1 MSEATITARTASSLP
16 DRVRLRNR
24 RNAADFRLRAY
35 GIAAIST
42 AVGLLGI
49 LLFTLVLGG
58 YSAFVQCR
66 DCGDV
71 ATCPNCSISL
81 TLHRTPER
89 LVCHYCLHRED
100 PRPSCRRCK
109 GATLRQRGMGTQQV
123 ERLLAER
130 FPTARLA
137 RMELRVGGSDGGEAS
152 GPNSR

>member
-58 YSAFVQCR
+58 YSAFVQTHIR
-66 DCGDV
+66 VDFPIAAENVDPANPAEGNWRAVVSDAATGTTFTMDLPYAAALTRSGD
-71 ATCPNCSISL
+71 A
-81 TLHRTPER
+81 
-89 LVCHYCLHRED
+89 
-100 PRPSCRRCK
+100 
-109 GATLRQRGMGTQQV
+109 A
-123 ERLLAER
+123 
-130 FPTARLA
+130 
-137 RMELRVGGSDGGEAS
+137 SDKA
-152 GPNSR
+152 